1 VLGDLSFLHDLTG
14 LIHGEKPNLLILVVD
29 NNGGGIFSTLAH
41 RGSDGFESIFGTPH
55 DLDLSAVASALKIK
69 TSTVNSV
76 DQLVKELSQ
85 PADGLRIV
93 IAQMPDRES
102 NADLIKQAHSSL
114 QKI

>member
-1 VLGDLSFLHDLTG
+1 L
-14 LIHGEKPNLLILVVD
+14 LLIVVD

-55 DLDLSAVASALKIK
+55 NLDLAAVATALNVK
-69 TSTVNSV
+69 TQTVSSV
-76 DQLVKELSQ
+76 EQLTKELSQ
-85 PADGLRIV
+85 PIEGLRIV

-102 NADLIKQAHSSL
+102 NADLIKQVHSSL